1 MARFLEI
8 HTYHACLLL
17 IAPFLATAQ
26 NSFNLAVDL
35 GLVNNNFRHV
45 IVHDDTIVGLGMARA
60 DTITWQQGLLVAKFD
75 SAGSLLASTLLLDT
89 LGAHLAVDRQWGKI
103 ARTSDGGYA
112 LTGAT
117 TSRRDAI
124 LFKLDASLQEEFR
137 HEYTDTINLSNY
149 NYKTP
154 IELED
159 GYILYGSIQRPNFK
173 NDPFAR
179 RVDRQGNTVWFRYYG
194 ETPLT
199 HVFHHASLR
208 ADSTIVLAGGKTL
221 NEREVTSLIT
231 IIGLDGEVIR
241 EWESARNPPIGA
253 LRRIIPL
260 DDGGFITYGL
270 YLADFI
276 FDTHIVQPVLA
287 RLDSNFQLQW
297 ELRFGP
303 VKSLGSMIELRDI
316 LPSADGNYLGA
327 GESLE
332 RVNGI
337 DHRVGWLFK
346 FTPEGDSL
354 WSRQYFPPFAV
365 GEGPHISGWFG
376 GFGEL
381 SSGNIVA
388 GGFAS
393 QGALMYG
400 WLLKT
405 DAQGCLEGEPC
416 ELPTSAGEAPAA
428 PGLAG
433 LRAFPNPTSGHLSVE
448 LPEGYP
454 AAAAR
459 LYSLHG
465 RLAFQQ
471 RLTGG
476 LNELYLPLP
485 PGLYILEVELPH
497 GERVRQKIVLAR

>member
-1 MARFLEI
+1 M
-8 HTYHACLLL
+8 LLFTKR
-17 IAPFLATAQ
+17 PFLAGLLLACPLLLSAQ
-26 NSFNLAVDL
+26 DFQNLAIDL
-35 GLVNNNFRHV
+35 GLVNNHFRHV

-75 SAGSLLASTLLLDT
+75 STGSLFASALLLDS
-89 LGAHLAVDRQWGKI
+89 LGENLSVDRAWGKI

-179 RVDRQGNTVWFRYYG
+179 RVDRQGNTIWFKFYG
-194 ETPLT
+194 DYEMPDYFSDARLRQDSSVVFVGTREISPL
-199 HVFHHASLR
+199 AAL
-208 ADSTIVLAGGKTL
+208 STITVI
-221 NEREVTSLIT
+221 N
-231 IIGLDGEVIR
+231 LDGEVTR
-241 EWESARNPPIGA
+241 LWESSPAPSIGYI
-253 LRRIIPL
+253 RKIIL
-260 DDGGFITYGL
+260 LNNNSMITYGIRVT
-270 YLADFI
+270 DRI
-276 FDTHIVQPVLA
+276 FDTDIVQPVLA
-287 RLDSNFQLQW
+287 LLDTNYQVQW
-297 ELRFGP
+297 ELPFGK
-303 VKSLGSMIELRDI
+303 VMSINATITLRDI
-316 LPSADGNYLGA
+316 QVLADGNYLGA

-354 WSRQYFPPFAV
+354 WSRRYFPPFAV

-376 GFGEL
+376 GMGEL
-381 SSGNIVA
+381 SSGNLVA

-393 QGALMYG
+393 QGALFYG

-416 ELPTSAGEAPAA
+416 ELPTSAAEAPSA

-433 LRAFPNPTSGHLSVE
+433 LRAFPNPTSGHLAIE
-448 LPEGYP
+448 LPESYES
-454 AAAAR
+454 AAAR

-471 RLTGG
+471 RLAGG

-485 PGLYILEVELPH
+485 PGLYILEVELPGGTRH
-497 GERVRQKIVLAR
+497 REKIVLSR

>member
-1 MARFLEI
+1 M
-8 HTYHACLLL
+8 LLFTKR
-17 IAPFLATAQ
+17 PFLAGLLLACPLLLSAQ
-26 NSFNLAVDL
+26 DFQNLAIDL
-35 GLVNNNFRHV
+35 GLVNNHFRHV

-75 SAGSLLASTLLLDT
+75 SAGSLFASALLLDS
-89 LGAHLAVDRQWGKI
+89 LGGNLSVDRGWGKI

-137 HEYTDTINLSNY
+137 HEYADTVNLSNFRY
-149 NYKTP
+149 QAP
-154 IELED
+154 IEIED
-159 GYILYGSIQRPNFK
+159 GYILYGAIQRPNFR

-179 RVDRQGNTVWFRYYG
+179 RVDRQGNTVWHRYYG
-194 ETPLT
+194 SSSFSESYLD
-199 HVFHHASLR
+199 AALLG
-208 ADSTIVLAGGKTL
+208 DSALVAGGVRIVQTGQSYTFIDRISLEDGSLLHSWQSSL
-221 NEREVTSLIT
+221 NPD
-231 IIGLDGEVIR
+231 IGWFRKL
-241 EWESARNPPIGA
+241 A
-253 LRRIIPL
+253 PL
-260 DDGGFITYGL
+260 EDGGLIVYGSRL
-270 YLADFI
+270 VEI
-276 FDTHIVQPVLA
+276 VFDTRIVEPTLSRLGPDFQVQWRLTCGPA
-287 RLDSNFQLQW
+287 RSINSLSNFD
-297 ELRFGP
+297 R
-303 VKSLGSMIELRDI
+303 IARA
-316 LPSADGNYLGA
+316 ADGNFLGA
-327 GESLE
+327 GSEILDIGGVS
-332 RVNGI
+332 
-337 DHRVGWLFK
+337 HRAGWLLK
-346 FTPEGDSL
+346 FTPEGDTL
-354 WSRQYFPPFAV
+354 WSRYYLPPFPL
-365 GEGPHISGWFG
+365 GEGLHVSGWFG

-400 WLLKT
+400 WLLKA

-471 RLTGG
+471 RLAGG

-485 PGLYILEVELPH
+485 PGLYILEVELPGGARH
-497 GERVRQKIVLAR
+497 REKIVLSR